1 MSRTSR
7 LIPAILLAC
16 ALAACGEAGSTP
28 VGPEGPSLD
37 TGVGSGGANRE
48 EGDVAVEG
56 DVTVASE
63 TVPADT
69 TTNRSGVG
77 SGGAN

>member
-28 VGPEGPSLD
+28 VGPEGPSFD
-37 TGVGSGGANRE
+37 SGVGSGGANRE
-48 EGDVAVEG
+48 GEEEQPITTATASSDTS
-56 DVTVASE
+56 TVGR
-63 TVPADT
+63 T
-69 TTNRSGVG
+69 GVG
-77 SGGAN
+77 SGGSN

>member
-16 ALAACGEAGSTP
+16 VLAACGEAGNTP

-37 TGVGSGGANRE
+37 
-48 EGDVAVEG
+48 
-56 DVTVASE
+56 
-63 TVPADT
+63 
-69 TTNRSGVG
+69 SGVG
-77 SGGAN
+77 SGGANKEGDDEPLVTTATTQSDTTGRTGVGSGGSN

>member
-7 LIPAILLAC
+7 LIPALLLAC
-16 ALAACGEAGSTP
+16 ALAACGESGTTP
-28 VGPEGPSLD
+28 VGPVGPSLD
-37 TGVGSGGANRE
+37 SGVGSGGANKE
-48 EGDVAVEG
+48 EEEPPVAP
-56 DVTVASE
+56 AS
-63 TVPADT
+63 TQPVQTD